1 MPGCPVFIQ
10 HLTFNI
16 QHSTFDR
23 PGDPRM
29 NPWMTYLVWPLIKF
43 LIAFLIVQV
52 IVAAM
57 NWIERRLL
65 GLIQARLGPNRVGRE
80 IGVPWG
86 LGQILADPI
95 KFLLKEDIVPAHA
108 EKVAY
113 FLGPIVPLIPAFL
126 VFCLIPFG
134 PPPAFAVTRVNVG
147 LLLILA
153 LTSTGVYGII
163 LGGWASNN
171 KYSLM
176 GGLRSAAQMVSYE
189 VPFGLSIVGVLM
201 LCGSFDLV
209 KIVQYQEQRVWNVL
223 PQLVAAFI
231 FIVAMNAE
239 NNRTPFDLPEA
250 ESELV
255 AGYHTEY
262 SAMKFAFFML
272 AEYSSMLVNCCLATA
287 LFFGG
292 WTLSI
297 GGIGLT
303 TATLRSMG
311 LLGGFIGAAIFIA
324 KVMSFMLVY
333 IWFRA
338 TFPRFRF
345 DQLMDLGWKWMI
357 PLSLANIVVTGIVL
371 LSAPAVRIGG
381 TWHWVGEIILSAAGA
396 AVLLATV
403 LLLARKPRTEA
414 KVIHASRVSEA

>member
-1 MPGCPVFIQ
+1 MNKAL
-10 HLTFNI
+10 LT
-16 QHSTFDR
+16 
-23 PGDPRM
+23 
-29 NPWMTYLVWPLIKF
+29 WLVWPLVKF
-43 LIAFLIVQV
+43 LVAFVIVQA

-57 NWIERRLL
+57 NWVERRLL
-65 GLIQARLGPNRVGRE
+65 GLMQARLGPNRVG
-80 IGVPWG
+80 PKG
-86 LGQILADPI
+86 LLQIIADPV
-95 KFLLKEDIVPAHA
+95 KFLLKEDIVPASA

-113 FLGPIVPLIPAFL
+113 FLGPILPLIPAFI

-134 PPPAFAVTRVNVG
+134 PPPTFTVTRVNVG

-153 LTSTGVYGII
+153 LTSTAVYGII

-201 LCGSFDLV
+201 ICGSLDLV
-209 KIVQYQEQRVWNVL
+209 TIVRYQEANAWNFL
-223 PQLVAAFI
+223 PQIVACFI
-231 FIVAMNAE
+231 FLVSMNAE

-272 AEYSSMLVNCCLATA
+272 AEYSMMIVNCCLIVT

-292 WTLSI
+292 WTL
-297 GGIGLT
+297 GMFGMGLT
-303 TATLRSMG
+303 TDVLLHKIPYGG
-311 LLGGFIGAAIFIA
+311 LLAALIFFA
-324 KVMSFMLVY
+324 KVMFFLLGYV
-333 IWFRA
+333 WFRA

-345 DQLMDLGWKWMI
+345 DQLMDLGWKFMI
-357 PLSLANIVVTGIVL
+357 PLALANIVVTGVFILIGQERL
-371 LSAPAVRIGG
+371 LYWIGIA
-381 TWHWVGEIILSAAGA
+381 TIGA
-396 AVLLATV
+396 AAYFLFF
-403 LLLARKPRTEA
+403 ARKPAPTRKVMHASPVSEA
-414 KVIHASRVSEA
+414 KV

>member
-1 MPGCPVFIQ
+1 
-10 HLTFNI
+10 
-16 QHSTFDR
+16 
-23 PGDPRM
+23 
-29 NPWMTYLVWPLIKF
+29 MTQALLMRYLLWPLVKF
-43 LIAFLIVQV
+43 LGAFIVVQA

-57 NWIERRLL
+57 NWVERRLL
-65 GLIQARLGPNRVGRE
+65 GLIQARLGPNRVG
-80 IGVPWG
+80 WHG
-86 LGQILADPI
+86 LLQIVADPI
-95 KFLLKEDIVPAHA
+95 KFLLKEDIVPSSS

-113 FLGPIVPLIPAFL
+113 FLGPMLPLIPTFM
-126 VFCLIPFG
+126 VYCLIPFG
-134 PPPAFAVTRVNVG
+134 PPPMFIAARVNVA
-147 LLLILA
+147 LLLVLA

-201 LCGSFDLV
+201 ICGSLDLV
-209 KIVQYQEQRVWNVL
+209 RIVDYQANNAWNL
-223 PQLVAAFI
+223 FPQIVAFFI
-231 FIVAMNAE
+231 FFVSMNAE

-272 AEYSSMLVNCCLATA
+272 AEYSAMIVNSCLVTL
-287 LFFGG
+287 LFLGG
-292 WTLSI
+292 WTMAI
-297 GGIGLT
+297 DGKGLT
-303 TATLRSMG
+303 TQQLVSMG
-311 LLGGFIGAAIFIA
+311 VLGGIIGLAIFLT
-324 KVMSFMLVY
+324 KMMFFMFVY

-357 PLSLANIVVTGIVL
+357 PLALGNIVVTGVFVL
-371 LSAPAVRIGG
+371 IGQERLMYWIGLATLGAIGFHIFRKPVPAV
-381 TWHWVGEIILSAAGA
+381 
-396 AVLLATV
+396 
-403 LLLARKPRTEA
+403 KA
-414 KVIHASRVSEA
+414 KTAHEVAHAS

>member
-1 MPGCPVFIQ
+1 
-10 HLTFNI
+10 
-16 QHSTFDR
+16 
-23 PGDPRM
+23 M
-29 NPWMTYLVWPLIKF
+29 NPWMQYLVWPLVKF
-43 LIAFLIVQV
+43 LVAFIIVQV

-57 NWIERRLL
+57 NYIERRVLAFM
-65 GLIQARLGPNRVGRE
+65 QARRGPNRTGNDVMPRFLRPIMPNG
-80 IGVPWG
+80 I
-86 LGQILADPI
+86 LQIVADPI
-95 KFLLKEDIVPAHA
+95 KFLLKEDIVPSSA

-113 FLGPIVPLIPAFL
+113 FLGPMLPLIPAFI

-134 PPPAFAVTRVNVG
+134 PPPTFAVTHTNVG

-209 KIVQYQEQRVWNVL
+209 HIINYQAHHVWNVF
-223 PQLVAAFI
+223 PQLIAAFI
-231 FIVAMNAE
+231 FFVAMNAE

-272 AEYSSMLVNCCLATA
+272 AEYSAMLVNCCLMVS
-287 LFFGG
+287 LFLGG
-292 WTLSI
+292 WTLAI
-297 GGIGLT
+297 GGVGLT
-303 TATLRSMG
+303 TATLKGMGFIGG
-311 LLGGFIGAAIFIA
+311 LLGTIIFA
-324 KVMSFMLVY
+324 TKVMTFMMIY
-333 IWFRA
+333 IWFRG

-357 PLSLANIVVTGIVL
+357 PLALINIFVT
-371 LSAPAVRIGG
+371 AV
-381 TWHWVGEIILSAAGA
+381 
-396 AVLLATV
+396 VLLAAPEMIINGSVVPIGETILAIVGAATV
-403 LLLARKPRTEA
+403 VFTMFLLFKPRA
-414 KVIHASRVSEA
+414 HAAPKVIHASRVSEA

>member
-1 MPGCPVFIQ
+1 V
-10 HLTFNI
+10 
-16 QHSTFDR
+16 
-23 PGDPRM
+23 
-29 NPWMTYLVWPLIKF
+29 NPWLTYLVWPLVKF
-43 LIAFLIVQV
+43 VIAFVIVQA

-57 NWIERRLL
+57 NWVERRLL
-65 GLIQARLGPNRVGRE
+65 GLIQARLGPNRVG
-80 IGVPWG
+80 PKG
-86 LGQILADPI
+86 LLQIIADPI
-95 KFLLKEDIVPAHA
+95 KFLLKEDIVPSSA
-108 EKVAY
+108 ETVAY
-113 FLGPIVPLIPAFL
+113 YLGPILPLIPAFM

-134 PPPAFAVTRVNVG
+134 PPPTFIAARVNVA

-201 LCGSFDLV
+201 LSGSFDLV
-209 KIVQYQEQRVWNVL
+209 KIVRYQESHVWNL
-223 PQLVAAFI
+223 FPQLVGSFI
-231 FIVAMNAE
+231 FFVAMNAE

-262 SAMKFAFFML
+262 SAMKFAFYML
-272 AEYSSMLVNCCLATA
+272 GEYSAMLVNCCLFT
-287 LFFGG
+287 LLYLGG
-292 WTLSI
+292 WTISVAEWGITTSSLAKLGFA
-297 GGIGLT
+297 GGL
-303 TATLRSMG
+303 
-311 LLGGFIGAAIFIA
+311 IGALIFIT
-324 KVMSFMLVY
+324 KVMAIMVVY

-357 PLSLANIVVTGIVL
+357 PLALANIFVTAIIIL
-371 LSAPAVRIGG
+371 ALPATNIGG
-381 TWHWVGEIILSAAGA
+381 IWHWWGELVLAIAGA
-396 AVLLATV
+396 AIIAFTLF
-403 LLLARKPRTEA
+403 LLLRPARPVRRGQA
-414 KVIHASRVSEA
+414 KVAHAR

>member
-1 MPGCPVFIQ
+1 
-10 HLTFNI
+10 
-16 QHSTFDR
+16 
-23 PGDPRM
+23 M
-29 NPWMTYLVWPLIKF
+29 NHAFSHYLFWPLIKF
-43 LIAFLIVQV
+43 LVAFVIVQGL
-52 IVAAM
+52 VAAM

-65 GLIQARLGPNRVGRE
+65 GLFQARLGPNRVGYK
-80 IGVPWG
+80 G
-86 LGQILADPI
+86 LLQIIADPV
-95 KFLLKEDIVPAHA
+95 KFLLKEDIVPASA

-113 FLGPIVPLIPAFL
+113 FLGPMLPLIPAFI

-134 PPPAFAVTRVNVG
+134 PPPTFTVTRVNVG

-201 LCGSFDLV
+201 ICGSLDLV
-209 KIVQYQEQRVWNVL
+209 TIVRYQEINAWNFL
-223 PQLVAAFI
+223 PQIVACFI
-231 FIVAMNAE
+231 FLVSMNAE

-272 AEYSSMLVNCCLATA
+272 AEFSMMIVNSCLIVT

-292 WTLSI
+292 WTL
-297 GGIGLT
+297 GMFGIGLT
-303 TATLRSMG
+303 TDVLKGMGMFGGILGTL
-311 LLGGFIGAAIFIA
+311 IFVT
-324 KVMSFMLVY
+324 KVMLFMLMYV
-333 IWFRA
+333 WFRA

-357 PLSLANIVVTGIVL
+357 PLALGNIVVTGLFILAGQERL
-371 LSAPAVRIGG
+371 LYWIGIG
-381 TWHWVGEIILSAAGA
+381 AIGLAA
-396 AVLLATV
+396 LYLF
-403 LLLARKPRTEA
+403 KPKRAESR
-414 KVIHASRVSEA
+414 KVIHAS

>member
-1 MPGCPVFIQ
+1 
-10 HLTFNI
+10 
-16 QHSTFDR
+16 
-23 PGDPRM
+23 M
-29 NPWMTYLVWPLIKF
+29 NKALMTYLVWPLIKF
-43 LIAFLIVQV
+43 LIAFIIVQV

-65 GLIQARLGPNRVGRE
+65 GLFQARLGPNRVG
-80 IGVPWG
+80 PKG
-86 LGQILADPI
+86 LLQIIADPI
-95 KFLLKEDIVPAHA
+95 KFLLKEDIVPSSA

-113 FLGPIVPLIPAFL
+113 FLGPVLPLIPAFV
-126 VFCLIPFG
+126 VFCLIPYG
-134 PPPAFAVTRVNVG
+134 PPPTFTVTRVNVG

-153 LTSTGVYGII
+153 LTSTAVYGII

-201 LCGSFDLV
+201 ITGSLDLV
-209 KIVQYQEQRVWNVL
+209 TIVRYQEVNAWNFI
-223 PQLVAAFI
+223 PQIVACFI
-231 FIVAMNAE
+231 FLVSMNAE

-272 AEYSSMLVNCCLATA
+272 GEYSMMIVNSCLIVT

-292 WTLSI
+292 WTL
-297 GGIGLT
+297 GMFGIGLT
-303 TATLRSMG
+303 TDVLRGMG
-311 LLGGFIGAAIFIA
+311 MMGGILGALIFFT
-324 KVMSFMLVY
+324 KVMLFLLVY
-333 IWFRA
+333 VWTRA

-345 DQLMDLGWKWMI
+345 DQLMDLGWKFMI
-357 PLSLANIVVTGIVL
+357 PLALANIFVTGIFILAGQERLMYWIGIVTIGLAAFYL
-371 LSAPAVRIGG
+371 LRPKRAV
-381 TWHWVGEIILSAAGA
+381 V
-396 AVLLATV
+396 
-403 LLLARKPRTEA
+403 K
-414 KVIHASRVSEA
+414 KVAHAS

>member
-1 MPGCPVFIQ
+1 
-10 HLTFNI
+10 
-16 QHSTFDR
+16 
-23 PGDPRM
+23 M
-29 NPWMTYLVWPLIKF
+29 NAWMHYLVWPLVKF
-43 LIAFLIVQV
+43 LVAFIIVQV

-57 NWIERRLL
+57 NWVERRAL
-65 GLIQARLGPNRVGRE
+65 GLVQARLGPNRVG
-80 IGVPWG
+80 WHG
-86 LGQILADPI
+86 LLQIIADPI
-95 KFLLKEDIVPAHA
+95 KFLLKEDIVPSSA

-113 FLGPIVPLIPAFL
+113 FLGPILPLIPTFL
-126 VFCLIPFG
+126 VYCLIPFG
-134 PPPAFAVTRVNVG
+134 PPPTFIAARVNVA
-147 LLLILA
+147 LLLVLA

-201 LCGSFDLV
+201 MTGSLDLV
-209 KIVQYQEQRVWNVL
+209 KIVDYQAVNAWNFI
-223 PQLVAAFI
+223 PQLVACFI
-231 FIVAMNAE
+231 FFVSMNAE

-272 AEYSSMLVNCCLATA
+272 AEYSAMLVNCCL
-287 LFFGG
+287 LVSLYFGG
-292 WTLSI
+292 WTLAMFGYGLTSNVLRHWGLF
-297 GGIGLT
+297 GGILGAVIFLT
-303 TATLRSMG
+303 
-311 LLGGFIGAAIFIA
+311 
-324 KVMSFMLVY
+324 KVMSVMMVY

-357 PLSLANIVVTGIVL
+357 PLALGNIFVTGIFIL
-371 LSAPAVRIGG
+371 AGQERLMYWIGIATLGAVIFYM
-381 TWHWVGEIILSAAGA
+381 
-396 AVLLATV
+396 
-403 LLLARKPRTEA
+403 KPKPKR
-414 KVIHASRVSEA
+414 VHASRVSEA

>member
-1 MPGCPVFIQ
+1 
-10 HLTFNI
+10 
-16 QHSTFDR
+16 
-23 PGDPRM
+23 
-29 NPWMTYLVWPLIKF
+29 MTQQALMHYLVWPLVKF
-43 LIAFLIVQV
+43 LVAFLIVQV

-57 NWIERRLL
+57 NWVERRLL
-65 GLIQARLGPNRVGRE
+65 GLIQARLGPNRVG
-80 IGVPWG
+80 WHG
-86 LGQILADPI
+86 LLQIVADPI
-95 KFLLKEDIVPAHA
+95 KFLLKEDIVPSSS
-108 EKVAY
+108 EKIAY
-113 FLGPIVPLIPAFL
+113 FLGPMLPLIPTFI

-134 PPPAFAVTRVNVG
+134 PGPTFISARVNVG
-147 LLLILA
+147 LLLVLA

-201 LCGSFDLV
+201 ICGSLDLV
-209 KIVQYQEQRVWNVL
+209 NIVNYQAHNAWNL
-223 PQLVAAFI
+223 FPQIVAAFI
-231 FIVAMNAE
+231 FFVSMNAE

-272 AEYSSMLVNCCLATA
+272 AEYSAMLVNSCLMTI
-287 LFFGG
+287 LFLGG
-292 WTLSI
+292 WTMAFN
-297 GGIGLT
+297 GQGLT
-303 TATLRSMG
+303 TEKLMSMGVAGG
-311 LLGGFIGAAIFIA
+311 LLGFAIFFT
-324 KVMSFMLVY
+324 KVMFFMLVY

-357 PLSLANIVVTGIVL
+357 PLALANIFVTAIFVLAGQERLMYWIGLATIGAIVFY
-371 LSAPAVRIGG
+371 LSRKPAPA
-381 TWHWVGEIILSAAGA
+381 
-396 AVLLATV
+396 
-403 LLLARKPRTEA
+403 RK
-414 KVIHASRVSEA
+414 VVHAN